1 MRRTLCTL
9 LVLAALATAVLLT
22 ACGNGTQS
30 TPAAGTVNVQI
41 SDPATCAAPQG
52 QFSHVFVTITD
63 VLIHQSATAAPNDA
77 GWVDLTPNLK
87 NAPMQ
92 VDLLGLATNQC
103 FLATLGSTGIQP
115 GTFQQI
121 RVILADNSTTVSG
134 NKCVDPT
141 TNKAVAANCVM
152 LTSDTT
158 NTPHPLLL
166 SSEAQTG
173 IKIPP
178 GQLAGGQFTI
188 GAGQTKDLNIDFN
201 ACASIVSMP
210 NGQFRLKPVLH
221 AGEVSLTSVS
231 INGTAVDSVTQKPIV
246 GGAAVAALE
255 QKDQTTGIDRVIME
269 TLVAANGG
277 FVFCPVPAGTYDVV
291 ITAIDG
297 SGQSYAATV
306 ITGVQPGN
314 SLGNVPLTAAALP
327 ARIGG
332 QITTTTGSI
341 ATSADLTV
349 SALQPITV
357 NSASVLITTPLP
369 QFPAATATLTT
380 AAGTCPTNTDCV
392 SYTLSVPAANP
403 SVGAFVT
410 TGNQTPAAPPA
421 GTVNY
426 TMDALAFVPGQAG
439 TADCS
444 PSHLQTNQTSTSTP
458 LTATAGT
465 PVTAATMG
473 FTACQ

>member
-1 MRRTLCTL
+1 MPRTVCIL
-9 LVLAALATAVLLT
+9 LLLTALATAVFLT
-22 ACGNGTQS
+22 ACGNGTKS
-30 TPAAGTVNVQI
+30 TMTAGTVNVQI
-41 SDPATCAAPQG
+41 SDPPTCAAPQG
-52 QFSHVFVTITD
+52 EFSHVFVTITD
-63 VLIHQSATAAPNDA
+63 VLIHQSATAAANDA

-87 NAPMQ
+87 NTPMQ
-92 VDLLGLATNQC
+92 VDLFGLATNQC

-115 GTFQQI
+115 GSYQQI
-121 RVILADNSTTVSG
+121 RVILAPNNATVAG
-134 NKCVDPT
+134 NKCVDPANNT
-141 TNKAVAANCVM
+141 AVAANCVM

-173 IKIPP
+173 IKIPS
-178 GQLAGGQFTI
+178 GQIAGGQFTI
-188 GAGQTKDLNIDFN
+188 AAGQTKDLNVNFN
-201 ACASIVSMP
+201 ACASIVTMP

-231 INGTAVDSVTQKPIV
+231 INGTAVDSITHQPIV
-246 GGAAVAALE
+246 GGAAIAALE
-255 QKDQTTGIDRVIME
+255 QKEQSTGVDRVIME
-269 TLVAANGG
+269 VLVGTNGG
-277 FVFCPVPAGTYDVV
+277 FAFCPVPAGTYDVV

-297 SGQSYAATV
+297 TGKSYAATV

-327 ARIGG
+327 ATING
-332 QITTTTGSI
+332 QVTTTTGTA

-357 NSASVLITTPLP
+357 NSATLLITTPLP

-380 AAGTCPTNTDCV
+380 AAGTCPANTDCV

-410 TGNQTPAAPPA
+410 TGNQTPAPPPA

-439 TADCS
+439 TADCN
-444 PSHLQTNQTSTSTP
+444 PSHLQTSQTSTSTP

-465 PVTAATMG
+465 PVTAATMA

>member
-1 MRRTLCTL
+1 MRRILYISFL
-9 LVLAALATAVLLT
+9 LAALATALLP
-22 ACGNGTQS
+22 AGCGNGTKS
-30 TPAAGTVNVQI
+30 ATAGTVNVQI

-52 QFSHVFVTITD
+52 QFSHVYVTITD
-63 VLIHQSATAAPNDA
+63 VLIHQSAAAAANDA

-103 FLATLGSTGIQP
+103 FLATLGSAGIQP
-115 GTFQQI
+115 GTYQQI
-121 RVILADNSTTVSG
+121 RVMLAENNTSVSG
-134 NKCVDPT
+134 NKCVNPT
-141 TNKAVAANCVM
+141 SNTAVAANCVM

-173 IKIPP
+173 IKIPS
-178 GQLAGGQFTI
+178 GQIAGGQFTI
-188 GAGQTKDLNIDFN
+188 AAGQTKDLNIDFN
-201 ACASIVSMP
+201 ACASIVMMG

-231 INGTAVDSVTQKPIV
+231 ISGTAVDSVTHQPVV

-255 QKDQTTGIDRVIME
+255 QKEQSTGVDRVIME
-269 TLVAANGG
+269 TLVSANGS
-277 FVFCPVPAGTYDVV
+277 FAFCPVPAGIYDVV
-291 ITAIDG
+291 VTAIDG
-297 SGQSYAATV
+297 TGKSYAATV

-327 ARIGG
+327 AGIHG
-332 QITTTTGSI
+332 QTTTTTGSA
-341 ATSADLTV
+341 ATAADLTL
-349 SALQPITV
+349 STLQPITV
-357 NSASVLITTPLP
+357 NSAAVLITVPLP
-369 QFPAATATLTT
+369 QFPAATATLVT
-380 AAGTCPTNTDCV
+380 APGACPANTDCV
-392 SYTLSVPAANP
+392 NYALSVPAANP

-410 TGNQTPAAPPA
+410 TGTQTPAPPPA

-439 TADCS
+439 AADCT
-444 PSHLQTNQTSTSTP
+444 PSHLQTSLTSASAP
-458 LTATAGT
+458 LTVTAGT
-465 PVTAATMG
+465 PVTAATLA
-473 FTACQ
+473 FTGCH